1 MPFTL
6 EEGAGGL
13 HVSVHAVLP
22 ATGGGSRTE
31 VVVGTAEVGTDEFV
45 AEAADSA
52 PAATTFEWWVP
63 LRGPEGTDGAQSFG
77 KLLLRFYAT
86 AGPPGSASSA
96 RSRPAM
102 GTFSPKDLFSPALA
116 SPGAS
121 EDSFLANEAAA
132 AAQVRH
138 ERAAQPQPQPQPEP
152 EPEPEPWVQPEPE
165 PEPQPKQ
172 RPQPEPEP
180 EPQQKAE
187 PKAEPEAPPTADAEE
202 GAANAKSDV
211 DSFPL
216 VPILVCLLAAAG
228 GVLAASWP

>member
-1 MPFTL
+1 MRVAHGGESRRTGAKRLGGSWNESMPFTL

-22 ATGGGSRTE
+22 ATGGGSPPTE

-63 LRGPEGTDGAQSFG
+63 LRGPKGADGAQSFG

-96 RSRPAM
+96 RSRPAV
-102 GTFSPKDLFSPALA
+102 GTFSPKDLFSPAMA

-132 AAQVRH
+132 AAQVRQ

-152 EPEPEPWVQPEPE
+152 EPEPMQHE
-165 PEPQPKQ
+165 
-172 RPQPEPEP
+172 R
-180 EPQQKAE
+180 QQ
-187 PKAEPEAPPTADAEE
+187 
-202 GAANAKSDV
+202 S
-211 DSFPL
+211 
-216 VPILVCLLAAAG
+216 
-228 GVLAASWP
+228 